1 MWWHALVR
9 TTKNFWETSSCSV
22 DDPVT
27 LCSMTVSCNSNLPNH
42 INNHYH
48 FFIRKYNNLLFSV
61 FSKPHAHNKAC
72 IVKNQLRTH
81 WLNLGLQRF
90 TLHYI
95 SECCHLRGF
104 PKNWF
109 SLALEISMKYRCI
122 MKVKVERFRNVYRR
136 WRFKGSNRKKED
148 F

>member
-9 TTKNFWETSSCSV
+9 TTKNFGETSSCSV

-72 IVKNQLRTH
+72 IVKNQLRTSTDAVAFY
-81 WLNLGLQRF
+81 LCAKPQPVGLSISVYCAKK
-90 TLHYI
+90 TKSGYI
-95 SECCHLRGF
+95 
-104 PKNWF
+104 
-109 SLALEISMKYRCI
+109 
-122 MKVKVERFRNVYRR
+122 
-136 WRFKGSNRKKED
+136 
-148 F
+148 